1 MTSDPVF
8 CAHSENTSYPN
19 HHDGVR
25 FGTLI
30 FSFWFFLAQYHLVPY
45 DLVAYD
51 WGWCGLVCLV
61 CLSFYF
67 FWCAWYAKILEY
79 LLFWSNM
86 IGGGMV
92 WFGPLGMQD
101 ESKDC
106 QQKPSNHY
114 RAHLIYIIFS
124 FYLNI
129 LFYLHIIFTWS
140 PCVLRN
146 FVSICIDIHPPSPSS
161 MNKRADASEYFKQKW
176 TGQAV
181 SNVCT
186 SEKNYLNWYSSV
198 KANQQSVK
206 SRCIRNWN
214 CDIISIDHTSYL
226 SFFYTVKFFGE

>member
-1 MTSDPVF
+1 MEKLRGNWKHQTQDILWRFCRGITRDRFLHKSTFSLIWNLTVRNDWAQSLKGNAMIILTSDPVF

-129 LFYLHIIFTWS
+129 IFII
-140 PCVLRN
+140 
-146 FVSICIDIHPPSPSS
+146 
-161 MNKRADASEYFKQKW
+161 
-176 TGQAV
+176 
-181 SNVCT
+181 
-186 SEKNYLNWYSSV
+186 
-198 KANQQSVK
+198 
-206 SRCIRNWN
+206 
-214 CDIISIDHTSYL
+214 
-226 SFFYTVKFFGE
+226 